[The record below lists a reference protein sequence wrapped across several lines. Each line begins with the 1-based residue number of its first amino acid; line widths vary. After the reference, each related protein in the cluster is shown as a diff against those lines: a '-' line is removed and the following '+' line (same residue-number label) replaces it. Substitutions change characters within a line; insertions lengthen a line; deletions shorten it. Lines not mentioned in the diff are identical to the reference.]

1 MSEPRMPLPT
11 VRVTR
16 YEVSCLP
23 PDHHHAADFTV
34 TVECDE
40 QGRWMVR
47 RGAQVLSQEGV
58 WVPEPGPF
66 ERTREWEQAHLFT
79 EAEAVRLARVAVPNL
94 RAGDRTADA
103 VLAGADS

>member
-1 MSEPRMPLPT
+1 MSEPRMPYPT

-23 PDHHHAADFTV
+23 PDHHHAGDFTV

-47 RGAQVLSQEGV
+47 RGAQVLSVEGV
-58 WVPEPGPF
+58 WSPEPSPF
-66 ERTREWEQAHLFT
+66 ERTREWEQAHLF
-79 EAEAVRLARVAVPNL
+79 EEEKAVRLARIMVPNL

>member
-1 MSEPRMPLPT
+1 MPT

-40 QGRWMVR
+40 YGRWMVR
-47 RGAQVLSQEGV
+47 HGAQVLAMDGT
-58 WVPEPGPF
+58 WAHEPGPF
-66 ERTREWEQAHLFT
+66 ERTAEWEATHLFT
-79 EAEAVRLARVAVPNL
+79 EENAVRAARIAVPNL

-103 VLAGADS
+103 VLAVVNQ

>member
-1 MSEPRMPLPT
+1 MSEPRMPMPT

-23 PDHHHAADFTV
+23 PDHCYAADFTI

-40 QGRWMVR
+40 YGRWMVR
-47 RGAQVLSQEGV
+47 RGAHVLSSGAT
-58 WVPEPGPF
+58 WAPEPGPF
-66 ERTREWEQAHLFT
+66 ERTTEWERTHLFS
-79 EAEAVRLARVAVPNL
+79 EEQAVRLARIVVPNL

-103 VLAGADS
+103 VLTGGGS